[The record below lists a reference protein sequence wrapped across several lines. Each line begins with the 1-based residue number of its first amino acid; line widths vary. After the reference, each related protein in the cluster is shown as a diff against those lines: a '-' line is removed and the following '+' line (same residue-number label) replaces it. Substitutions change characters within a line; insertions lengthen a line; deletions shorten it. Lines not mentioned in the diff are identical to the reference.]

1 MLMGNG
7 EFYTPREYNNTSEY
21 MHFPAETYV
30 KLQEENPAGK
40 EEARLGN
47 EATTFQEK
55 PKAPKGGTPK
65 TIIDNIF
72 NSIKGVATTATVA
85 VAATVVTTT
94 LVMAAPSVEMIS
106 LECGT
111 DYVEYEMEIQDLS
124 EDEDYAIVISTSNEE
139 DVEIEVDGD
148 GTYKG
153 RVEGLKPSWEY
164 TISLVCHGTALGD
177 VVHFSERFQTLKY
190 VEQLP
195 DPPPDPEDPPVPPT
209 PDYVPPRVTVTGA
222 QIIGTNKIRIDFTHE
237 DVTDDTAL
245 RLDIL
250 FGDMTASTVTLTAD
264 NLLRGYV
271 ETEMATSD
279 TLTVTPIA
287 TATWYGEEK
296 ITECDSFTHTFE
308 STLTVDATVSF
319 YDGSVILYPVG
330 IMNGAEYL
338 SVRSSEN
345 PDEELHVL
353 SSTVIF
359 WYTSVGEITYTV
371 YLTNEDGDVL
381 SNEARVTV
389 RTDLEI
395 EPPEYSFQYSNPGD
409 INVTYNDDGTIN
421 VYLDTK
427 FECDDPSVYYQITL
441 GSYRYASRD
450 PIARIEGLPD
460 STYPIYY
467 DICVDVDGMLY
478 SVWRMT
484 PSGGV
489 NEQYLYVE
497 GWEEDGVFNAHFYTD
512 SMYFDPSYV
521 RVVSSAGE
529 EFILGEDDLVFNSES
544 GAYEL
549 RVEFTDEY
557 EYVSIYAYVNSNL
570 KTLGDIDGYVGNLAK
585 LTEITFEVNL

>member
-7 EFYTPREYNNTSEY
+7 EFFSSREYNNTSEY

-30 KLQEENPAGK
+30 KLREENPAGK

-55 PKAPKGGTPK
+55 PKPKNGGTPK
-65 TIIDNIF
+65 SIIDNIF

-111 DYVEYEMEIQDLS
+111 DYVEYEMEIRDLS

-148 GTYKG
+148 GTYNG

-164 TISLVCHGTALGD
+164 TISLVCRGTALGD
-177 VVHFSERFQTLKY
+177 VVHFSERFQTLKH

-195 DPPPDPEDPPVPPT
+195 DPPPEPPTPEPPT

-222 QIIGTNKIRIDFTHE
+222 EIIGTNKIKIGFTHE
-237 DVTDDTAL
+237 NVTDDTAL

-250 FGDMTASTVTLTAD
+250 FADMTESTVTLTAD
-264 NLLRGYV
+264 DLLRGYV

-287 TATWYGEEK
+287 TATWYGEEMV
-296 ITECDSFTHTFE
+296 TECDSFTHTFE

-338 SVRSSEN
+338 SVRSTEN
-345 PDEELHVL
+345 PDEELQMLGSTIVL
-353 SSTVIF
+353 
-359 WYTSVGEITYTV
+359 WYDTVGEITYTV
-371 YLTNEDGDVL
+371 YLTNENGDVL
-381 SNEARVTV
+381 SNEATVTV
-389 RTDLEI
+389 KTDLEI
-395 EPPEYSFQYSNPGD
+395 EKPEYSFTYLNPGD
-409 INVTYNDDGTIN
+409 INVTYNSDGTIN
-421 VYLDTK
+421 VYLDTM

-441 GSYRYASRD
+441 GNYRYVSRD
-450 PIARIEGLPD
+450 PIARIEGLSD
-460 STYPIYY
+460 GTYPIYY
-467 DICVDVDGMLY
+467 DICVEVDGALY
-478 SVWRMT
+478 SVFRT
-484 PSGGV
+484 NPSGSI
-489 NEQYLYVE
+489 NEQYYYVE
-497 GWEEDGVFNAHFYTD
+497 GWADGNTFNLTLFDEY
-512 SMYFDPSYV
+512 MYVDPSYV

-529 EFILGEDDLVFNSES
+529 ELILGHSDLVYNSE
-544 GAYEL
+544 GFYYECA
-549 RVEFTDEY
+549 VEFTEEY
-557 EYVSIYAYVNSNL
+557 EYVTVYAYVNSNL
-570 KTLGDIDGYVGNLAK
+570 KTIDGIDGYIGDLAK
-585 LTEITFEVNL
+585 LNEITIEVYP